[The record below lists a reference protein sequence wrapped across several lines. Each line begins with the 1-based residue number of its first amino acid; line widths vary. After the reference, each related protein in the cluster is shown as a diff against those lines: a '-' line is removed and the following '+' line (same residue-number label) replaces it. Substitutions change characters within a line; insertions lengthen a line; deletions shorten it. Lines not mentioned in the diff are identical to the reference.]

1 MDKKKYFEVI
11 STLLEKNIDFFL
23 MEIVVFFQER
33 VEINLNNTFGYK
45 LISKDKNARLG
56 KLFTAHGEVDTPI
69 FMPVGTA
76 ATVKAMHLRDVELS
90 GAQIIL
96 SNTYHL
102 MLRPGHENIKK
113 MGGVRKFMG
122 WKKPLLTDSGGFQ
135 IMSLGKLRK
144 VEEEGVTFKSHLDG
158 SKYFLSPKISTEIQN
173 ALDATITMQL
183 DECIPYPAS
192 YEEAER
198 AMKLSLDWA
207 LKSREAF
214 EERSGYGQFGIVQGS
229 IYPELRQQS
238 AKDLIKLGFNG
249 YAIGGLAV
257 GEGQKLMFETLDN
270 TTVYME
276 DLKPRYLMGVGKPDD
291 IIGAVKRGVDMFD
304 CVLPTRSGRTG
315 QAFTSKGQV
324 NIKNSRH
331 NLDIRP
337 LDNSCSCYTCKNY
350 TRAYLHHLFKAQE
363 ILGLMLL
370 SWHNIH
376 FYLDLMKNIRESI
389 KNKNFQTYEHYFLEN
404 YYSGDVEPL

>member
-33 VEINLNNTFGYK
+33 VEINLNNTFSYK

-102 MLRPGHENIKK
+102 MLRPGHKNIKK
-113 MGGVRKFMG
+113 RGGVRKFMG

-207 LKSREAF
+207 IKSREAF

-270 TTVYME
+270 TTIYME

-315 QAFTSKGQV
+315 QAFTSRGQV

-337 LDNSCSCYTCKNY
+337 LDYSCSCYTCKNY

-404 YYSGDVEPL
+404 YYSGDIEPL